1 MRTKTVAFLATNS
14 VWIILNIVPN
24 SLPHMIKNKKYN
36 HSEILENYSFEIQ
49 LNLVLANMK
58 EAVHEPRKAELRV
71 ISTDDNQ
78 YLKKTRQERQRER
91 EELNIL

>member
-1 MRTKTVAFLATNS
+1 
-14 VWIILNIVPN
+14 
-24 SLPHMIKNKKYN
+24 MIKNKKYN

-78 YLKKTRQERQRER
+78 YLKKTRHCCQECDSLRTQKTTYPSF
-91 EELNIL
+91 